1 MGNRGLTRSLGLSNR
16 NKEFQ
21 SIAPSPLNETTQE
34 EKIENARKRKVAEV
48 GRIDDNEVKNGNE
61 VVNK

>member
-16 NKEFQ
+16 NKDFQ